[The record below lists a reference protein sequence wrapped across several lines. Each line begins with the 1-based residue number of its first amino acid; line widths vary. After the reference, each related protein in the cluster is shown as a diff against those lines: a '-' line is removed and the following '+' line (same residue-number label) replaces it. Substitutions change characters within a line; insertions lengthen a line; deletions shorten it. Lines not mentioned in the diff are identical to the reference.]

1 MKKNTLLVSALFLAA
16 LFITN
21 SSSGQ
26 RIFKVTAATDANVK
40 VFVTTDVSQAD
51 IKVKTVNTPEAANKD
66 GLWYVTAT
74 APEAMLK
81 VFEVSN
87 AADADVKIFYVTDD
101 IQAGWVTTN
110 KRQFFKGN
118 K

>member
-1 MKKNTLLVSALFLAA
+1 MRKIYLVASMAMMAGLFANHSASA
-16 LFITN
+16 
-21 SSSGQ
+21 Q

-40 VFVTTDVSQAD
+40 VFVTSDATQAD
-51 IKVKTVNTPEAANKD
+51 IKVKVVNTPEAANKD